1 VATVAVWV
9 AKNWFPL
16 LQAVGIIAG
25 LLFTALALR
34 RNTKARKASDLLT
47 LTKHHR
53 ELWSDVYQR
62 PELRRIL
69 SPDVD
74 LIASPITAA
83 EQEFL
88 NVAVVHFNTGWLLA
102 CEGGLLKMEG
112 LKGDVRSFFSLPIPK
127 AVWNQTRQHR
137 DPEFVH
143 FVESCM
149 ESRDTEEKRGIVYR
163 HNPKSLEP

>member
-1 VATVAVWV
+1 MATVAVWL
-9 AKNWFPL
+9 ANNWFTL
-16 LQAVGIIAG
+16 LQSLGIIAG
-25 LLFTALALR
+25 LLFTALSLR

-69 SPDVD
+69 STDVD
-74 LIASPITAA
+74 LIGSPITVA

-88 NVAVVHFNTGWLLA
+88 NVAIVHFNTGWLLA
-102 CEGGLLKMEG
+102 REGALLNMDG
-112 LKGDVRSFFSLPIPK
+112 LKGDVRGFFSLPIPK
-127 AVWNQTRQHR
+127 AVWNQTRQNR
-137 DPEFVH
+137 DAKFLG
-143 FVESCM
+143 FVESCLAN
-149 ESRDTEEKRGIVYR
+149 RDAQEKGGIVYR